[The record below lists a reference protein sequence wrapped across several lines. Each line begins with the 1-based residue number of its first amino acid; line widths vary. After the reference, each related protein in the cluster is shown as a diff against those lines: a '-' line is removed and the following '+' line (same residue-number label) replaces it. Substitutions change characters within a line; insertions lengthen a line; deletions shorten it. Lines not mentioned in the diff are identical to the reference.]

1 MASIFVQIAS
11 YQDFEL
17 PKTVIDAVAK
27 SSGNHVICF
36 GVHNCVVE
44 NHQIF
49 IPMVPNFRM
58 QESQAPENIGV
69 GLGRSI
75 ANSLYNGQDYYLQ
88 VDGHTRFYQNWDEEL
103 IRNILEMQ
111 AQGIKKPL
119 LTAYPSSYSY
129 NNNLKEHCDWD
140 RSVTSISFAEK
151 PEQFEQTLI
160 PSQLAV
166 PSEGGIKQTSISAGF
181 IFTLGEFAYL
191 GFNEK
196 IMFWGEEILIAAR
209 AYTNGFDL
217 MIPDKQYIYHLY
229 YDHSSVFQKNLRRHV
244 WKDYPDQYHAKDLE
258 SKAEVYDI
266 LSTAR
271 VGKDALGTQRTLD
284 EYGQYA
290 GLDFKNKA
298 VIIKGE

>member
-17 PKTVIDAVAK
+17 PKTVIDAVEK

-88 VDGHTRFYQNWDEEL
+88 VDGHTRFYDNWDEEL

-119 LTAYPSSYSY
+119 LSAYPSSYSY

-160 PSQLAV
+160 PSQLAKSLSVSAVLNSAVVPVTVLV
-166 PSEGGIKQTSISAGF
+166 PSEIDLLLKV
-181 IFTLGEFAYL
+181 
-191 GFNEK
+191 NVP
-196 IMFWGEEILIAAR
+196 AAV
-209 AYTNGFDL
+209 A
-217 MIPDKQYIYHLY
+217 
-229 YDHSSVFQKNLRRHV
+229 
-244 WKDYPDQYHAKDLE
+244 AE
-258 SKAEVYDI
+258 STPV
-266 LSTAR
+266 
-271 VGKDALGTQRTLD
+271 V
-284 EYGQYA
+284 
-290 GLDFKNKA
+290 
-298 VIIKGE
+298 